1 MQSHRDSSVRRFRS
15 SPTPEA
21 DYWVRHALL
30 RPAGLQSIRQI
41 ILRSSHFDGHEGT
54 MKRRKNKAINRLVT
68 SFVFRPSG
76 VHICQLFSP
85 HRRRRCCRRL
95 ESESRNAHDG
105 GSYRA
110 VDVMHRHYNFG
121 GKTSQCG
128 EKKVASGRCQSY
140 RLRRSLEMHAI
151 SDKVNKRKNYEGH
164 TSAND

>member
-1 MQSHRDSSVRRFRS
+1 MIKCKAIEILLL
-15 SPTPEA
+15 PAA
-21 DYWVRHALL
+21 DCDLRLLQKPFIGLHGHALL

-54 MKRRKNKAINRLVT
+54 MKRRKNKAINRFVT

-85 HRRRRCCRRL
+85 RRRRRCCRRL

-110 VDVMHRHYNFG
+110 VDVMHRH
-121 GKTSQCG
+121 
-128 EKKVASGRCQSY
+128 
-140 RLRRSLEMHAI
+140 
-151 SDKVNKRKNYEGH
+151 
-164 TSAND
+164 